1 MIQLIIWQLN
11 KEGRRSNRHS
21 IFWSLEIFSKVDDQ
35 GKNLNIQVIRPMEK
49 LKLRKTAESSSDK
62 NIHLLWKQCLY
73 INYRGRIIFQ
83 SCRCNPSLT
92 NET

>member
-1 MIQLIIWQLN
+1 
-11 KEGRRSNRHS
+11 
-21 IFWSLEIFSKVDDQ
+21 
-35 GKNLNIQVIRPMEK
+35 MEK
-49 LKLRKTAESSSDK
+49 LKLRKIAGSSSDE
-62 NIHLLWKQCLY
+62 NIHFLWKQCLY